1 MNSKVKVSVNARETL
16 NYANSC
22 AGQPIVSSVE
32 VENTGEI
39 RLENARLVLRA
50 QENEIVRASFDLP
63 PLEPK
68 QKASLSCAG
77 VRANPRVIQLVTES
91 YESAVHAEVLCG
103 ADLLGGASHTINV
116 QPIDMWEG
124 FEATI
129 ALASFCTPNHPA
141 LAGVCSRAAE
151 MLKEKHGSSSLSGYD
166 NADPQW
172 PRHQAAA
179 LFNALAEQKIAYAPP
194 PNSFEHGQ
202 RIRLADRVL
211 RERKGT
217 CIDLAFTYASLLS
230 SVRLSPI
237 ILMYDTHAF
246 VGVRI
251 KPEKASNAICKS
263 KEELCKLVEGEDPSV
278 LLVECTTLTHTSS
291 NDFEA
296 AVKAGTAKFAER
308 PGFEYWL
315 DIDAARARG
324 SRPIPLFAE
333 GAAENASSE
342 GAGSLGETEGDV
354 EGASATEPDANR
366 EAQAETC
373 LSAGEGASVD
383 SARPGTRRPNDEVIA
398 QLREHA
404 GELGY
409 NELTR
414 ALMGEPLKHAH
425 CDIPEPSFIDPAGM
439 LVPLAADASQLRAMQ
454 YVAEGG
460 SCVLVG
466 PPGAGKTQVIANVAA
481 NAVARGK
488 TVLVAARNAEPLNVI
503 ADRMASACMSPFVL
517 ELQDKNAS
525 PSTALAQLELAATFD
540 KADAEA
546 LLEAR
551 GLAHSERDGF
561 DNPTSVVELS
571 RNLDAYGTALSRKDE
586 TGRSL
591 RDHICAYQAFRNAS
605 DMIVLGNEAIEA
617 LSSKQAFE
625 RMLTL
630 IEDAT
635 DHVALMEGVRNHP
648 LAHIGEL
655 DASETTSALHLQAD
669 MRAAQLFE
677 LKAGLDELD
686 ALVADEAPVA
696 HIQEA
701 APPLLRDL
709 AEICANP
716 WLNQHVGL
724 LVKQLTSKHCAL
736 AAQADEFALEVGGL
750 WKEGFFALSAE
761 ELACDWAQACSAPL
775 WQRRRAK
782 EGILGKLQD
791 HAWKSLSSDDVEN
804 AIGALEYHEERR
816 RFASLSLLA
825 DAASISALLEE
836 EIEACESIARAGDE
850 INEWRRWLKLREEAL
865 ELGLGSMVA
874 ALEAGEDAG
883 EVALA
888 AKKAVYQALCFK
900 AIGGNRHLRG
910 FSGASFERAIDRYVA
925 VDRDA
930 RARSARALLESSLAR
945 TAETLADTRLVDQVE
960 RFKSAVQSK
969 GRGETHR
976 ALLEAFP
983 NVALGLCPCVLA
995 TPLTAARHL
1004 PWDMKFDLLVIDE
1017 ASQIET
1023 LQAIGLL
1030 ERARQVLVVGDQ
1042 NQLPPASFFAVK
1054 ADPAE
1059 FGIACRGESLLDEC
1073 MISGLAQLMLR
1084 WHYRSRHESLIAFAN
1099 RTFYRNRLLTF
1110 PSADDRISRVRL
1122 RWVEGAYDGHGRNE
1136 AEARAIVDE
1145 LKHRFTE
1152 GFGSE
1157 NGCSI
1162 GVITFNVKQQAL
1174 VNSLLGREFS
1184 QDPAFA
1190 HWARSGS
1197 EPLFVR
1203 NLETVQG
1210 DERDLILLSITY
1222 GRDANGR
1229 LSLNFGPVNKAGGER
1244 RLNVALTRARCEM
1257 LAFSTMTAGDIELT
1271 DAHSKGAHVM
1281 RDFLAYAQGARVN
1294 EAPEGK
1300 PGGEACVIAKRLCV
1314 ELGRHGYKTQ
1324 LDVGTSHAKVDVAV
1338 VDPRDERRYLAG
1350 ILLDGKSYR
1359 MARSTRDRELGRV
1372 EQLRELGWNVLR
1384 LWSVD
1389 FLYDEQRCLERA
1401 IAFLEEALASRER
1414 TAGPKAN
1421 R

>member
-16 NYANSC
+16 NYASSC
-22 AGQPIVSSVE
+22 AGQPIVSNVE
-32 VENTGEI
+32 VENTGEV

-50 QENEIVRASFDLP
+50 QENEIVHASFDLP

-68 QKASLSCAG
+68 QKASLSCAN

-91 YESAVHAEVLCG
+91 YESAVHAEVFCG
-103 ADLLGGASHTINV
+103 ADPLGSASHTINV

-124 FEATI
+124 FQATV

-141 LAGVCSRAAE
+141 LAKVCSRGAE
-151 MLKEKHGSSSLSGYD
+151 MLREKHGSSSLSGYD
-166 NADPQW
+166 NADPMW

-179 LFNALAEQKIAYAPP
+179 LFNALGEQKIAYAPP

-217 CIDLAFTYASLLS
+217 CIDLAFAYASLLS

-237 ILMYDTHAF
+237 ILMYDTHTF

-251 KPEKASNAICKS
+251 KPEKAFNAICKS
-263 KEELCKLVEGEDPSV
+263 KEELRKLVEGEDPSI

-333 GAAENASSE
+333 GSVESASSE
-342 GAGSLGETEGDV
+342 GAGSLGEAEGDAES
-354 EGASATEPDANR
+354 EGASATEPDANH
-366 EAQAETC
+366 EAQAESC
-373 LSAGEGASVD
+373 LSAGEETSVD
-383 SARPGTRRPNDEVIA
+383 NARPSTRRPNDEVMA

-466 PPGAGKTQVIANVAA
+466 PPGAGKTQIIANVAA

-525 PSTALAQLELAATFD
+525 PSSALAQLELAATFD

-551 GLAHSERDGF
+551 GLAHGERDGF

-630 IEDAT
+630 IDDAT
-635 DHVALMEGVRNHP
+635 DHVALMEGVQNHP

-669 MRAAQLFE
+669 MRAAKLLE

-686 ALVADEAPVA
+686 ALASDEAPVVR
-696 HIQEA
+696 IQEA

-709 AEICANP
+709 AGICANP

-724 LVKQLTSKHCAL
+724 LIEQLAGKHCAL

-750 WKEGFFALSAE
+750 WREGFFALSAE
-761 ELACDWAQACSAPL
+761 ELAHDWAQARSAPL

-791 HAWKSLSSDDVEN
+791 HAWKSLSFDDVEN

-816 RFASLSLLA
+816 HFASLSLLA
-825 DAASISALLEE
+825 DAASISALLDE
-836 EIEACESIARAGDE
+836 EIKACESIARAGDE

-900 AIGGNRHLRG
+900 AIGGNQRLRG

-925 VDRDA
+925 ADRDA
-930 RARSARALLESSLAR
+930 RARSARTLLESGLAR
-945 TAETLADTRLVDQVE
+945 TAETLTDARIADQVE
-960 RFKSAVQSK
+960 RFKRAVQSK
-969 GRGETHR
+969 GRGKTHR

-1004 PWDMKFDLLVIDE
+1004 PWDMKFDLLIIDE

-1054 ADPAE
+1054 ANPAE

-1110 PSADDRISRVRL
+1110 PSADDRISRVKL
-1122 RWVEGAYDGHGRNE
+1122 RRVEGAYDGRGRNE

-1145 LKHRFTE
+1145 LKRRFTE
-1152 GFGSE
+1152 GFGGE
-1157 NGCSI
+1157 KGCGI
-1162 GVITFNVKQQAL
+1162 GVITSNVKQQAL

-1184 QDPAFA
+1184 QNPAFA

-1197 EPLFVR
+1197 ESLFVR

-1222 GRDANGR
+1222 GRDADGR

-1244 RLNVALTRARCEM
+1244 RLNVAFTRARCEM

-1281 RDFLAYAQGARVN
+1281 RDFLAYAEGACAN
-1294 EAPEGK
+1294 EAPIGK
-1300 PGGEACVIAKRLCV
+1300 PSGESCAIAKRLCV
-1314 ELGRHGYKTQ
+1314 ELGHRGYKTQ
-1324 LDVGTSHAKVDVAV
+1324 PNVGASHAKVDVAV
-1338 VDPRDERRYLAG
+1338 VDPHDERRYLAG

-1359 MARSTRDRELGRV
+1359 MARSTRDRELGRI

-1389 FLYDEQRCLERA
+1389 FLYDEQRCLERV
-1401 IAFLEEALASRER
+1401 IAFLEEAACQ
-1414 TAGPKAN
+1414 AKATH
-1421 R
+1421 